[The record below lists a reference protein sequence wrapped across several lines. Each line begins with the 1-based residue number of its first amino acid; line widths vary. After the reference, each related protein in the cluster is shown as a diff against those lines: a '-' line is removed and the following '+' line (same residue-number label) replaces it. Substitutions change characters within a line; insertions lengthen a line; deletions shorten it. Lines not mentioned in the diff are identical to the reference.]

1 MNPAIR
7 RTWLAV
13 VALFLAILMG
23 TTYVQFIG
31 AEKLNN
37 NALNTRPLMANYD
50 RPRGAILVGGKPIA
64 QSIRT
69 ENGPYKYKR
78 TYTDSKL
85 YSGLTGF
92 YSLANGA
99 TQLEA
104 TQETVLSG
112 TSDDQFFD
120 RLTNLFTGKEDRGA
134 DIELTIDPAIQ
145 KAAFDAI
152 PDGQK
157 GSVVVTD
164 PRDGRILA
172 MASKP
177 TYDANDL
184 SVQNSDQVSK
194 NRAKL
199 ESVPGLSVNWNPAVY
214 DRVSP
219 GSSFKLL
226 TLIAGLETGDFKID
240 GSYDNPPSWSPPG
253 TKKEL
258 KNFSIGIC
266 SSQPNKASLSFIVA
280 QSCNTPFAQGV
291 QKIGTEKMKEVTDRF
306 GFGEKPDWL
315 GLAPTSASTWPE
327 NPDPAQLAYS
337 SIGQFDVQT
346 TALQM
351 NMVAMGI
358 ANDGVIMRPQLI
370 KQVTSPDLRVL
381 KRFKAEEYGRGMS
394 SEVAQDMTKLMRE
407 PVKSGTA
414 TRARVPGVDLAAKTG
429 TADIGESGKVNGW
442 ITGFFP
448 ADDPQYAV
456 TVVVKDISYE
466 ESAGLS
472 STIMSKIERAV
483 MKR

>member
-13 VALFLAILMG
+13 VTLFVVILMG

-31 AEKLNN
+31 AEKLNTN
-37 NALNTRPLMANYD
+37 PLNSRPILANYD
-50 RPRGAILVGGKPIA
+50 RPRGAILVDGKPIA
-64 QSIRT
+64 QSVRT
-69 ENGPYKYKR
+69 ENGPYKFKR

-92 YSLANGA
+92 YSINSGA
-99 TQLEA
+99 TQLES
-104 TQETVLSG
+104 TQESTLSG

-120 RLTNLFTGKEDRGA
+120 RLSNLFTGKEDRGA

-145 KAAFDAI
+145 KAAYDAL
-152 PDGQK
+152 PDGKQ

-172 MASKP
+172 MVNKP
-177 TYDANDL
+177 TFDANEL
-184 SVQNSDQVSK
+184 SVENADQAK
-194 NRAKL
+194 QNRAKL

-214 DRVSP
+214 DRIPP

-226 TLIAGLETGDFKID
+226 TLIAGLETGDFQMD
-240 GSYDNPPSWSPPG
+240 EEYDNPPSWAPPG
-253 TKKEL
+253 TEREL
-258 KNFSIGIC
+258 KNFSVGIC
-266 SSQPNKASLSFIVA
+266 ASKPDKAPLTFIVA
-280 QSCNTPFAQGV
+280 QSCNTPFAQVV
-291 QKIGTEKMKEVTDRF
+291 QDIGADKMKDVTKRF
-306 GFGEKPDWL
+306 GFGEKPDWM
-315 GLAPTSASTWPE
+315 GLAPTSASVWPDTS
-327 NPDPAQLAYS
+327 DPAQLAYS
-337 SIGQFDVQT
+337 SFGQFDVQA

-381 KRFKAEEYGRGMS
+381 RRFKAEEFGRATS

-414 TRARVPGVDLAAKTG
+414 TRARVSGVDLAAKTG

-448 ADDPQYAV
+448 ADEPQYAV
-456 TVVVKDISYE
+456 TIVVKNVTYE

-483 MKR
+483 MNR